1 MQAYPVSS
9 ATFEVMSQLVGW
21 GNFDALNRFFQQ
33 VQMATASE
41 GFHRELKRRMH
52 AWQAIN
58 VSIGKVSS
66 HHMLRTLQK
75 LS

>member
-1 MQAYPVSS
+1 
-9 ATFEVMSQLVGW
+9 MSQLVGW

-52 AWQAIN
+52 TWQAIS
-58 VSIGKVSS
+58 VSIGKVSTL
-66 HHMLRTLQK
+66 HMHTTL
-75 LS
+75 